1 METFVMPALLT
12 LGNPAMLLTPHS
24 FSFNLL
30 LDHVLGVVGLL
41 VTSPVRLRDVRV
53 ALVAVSGNADGG
65 HSSEGVA

>member
-1 METFVMPALLT
+1 MPALLT
-12 LGNPAMLLTPHS
+12 LGNPTMLLTPHS

-30 LDHVLGVVGLL
+30 LDYVLGVVGLL